1 MLVRRPFFIPKA
13 HMTIAQNVIIESAPT
28 ILEGLNLSSDNQ
40 IEYWVELFLEMLAL
54 CEASMGDE
62 VCDKIL
68 ETLSVRNLH

>member
-1 MLVRRPFFIPKA
+1 
-13 HMTIAQNVIIESAPT
+13 MTIAQNVIIESAPT